1 MMRLVDRNV
10 SFPRGLGKRE
20 NREGLNLG
28 WPKRTNPLGPTG
40 TVVRFEEERGPKDS
54 WKRVILTPTRTPG
67 VGIEVAVI

>member
-1 MMRLVDRNV
+1 MRLVDRNV

-40 TVVRFEEERGPKDS
+40 TVVRFEEERGPRD
-54 WKRVILTPTRTPG
+54 L
-67 VGIEVAVI
+67 VGG